1 MRPALLLF
9 IAATAMLATSPAMA
23 SGSYGPIVP
32 AEQELDEQEH
42 MEAGGVP
49 KTDRRDH
56 QKRAV
61 GRFALKADRAAHW
74 VKTRLSGFHVT
85 PGRLGLGLG
94 LLCLLVTWGKNKRV
108 TRWAVLRAC
117 AVLLCL
123 GSLGV
128 IFFYEI

>member
-9 IAATAMLATSPAMA
+9 LAAAALLATSPARA
-23 SGSYGPIVP
+23 GNAYGPIVP
-32 AEQELDEQEH
+32 TEAELDEQEH
-42 MEAGGVP
+42 RGAGGVP
-49 KTDRRDH
+49 RTDRRDH
-56 QKRAV
+56 QKNAV

-94 LLCLLVTWGKNKRV
+94 LMCLLLTWGKNKRV